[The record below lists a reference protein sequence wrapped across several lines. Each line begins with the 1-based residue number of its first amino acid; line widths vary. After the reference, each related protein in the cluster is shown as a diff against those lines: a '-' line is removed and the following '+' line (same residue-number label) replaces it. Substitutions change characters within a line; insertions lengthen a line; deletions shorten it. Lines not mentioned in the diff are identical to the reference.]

1 MAAKQKHLTNEITL
15 HHKADDTSSSAM
27 FRLGCHRQAKGATPD
42 DIVSKGSGR
51 LVGIGPQPPRR
62 SPYARMAPAGAKKKK
77 QSATSK
83 FQCFQ
88 CFQSPSPRHSE
99 IQKFQGQGPKAE
111 KFRQADRR
119 AYPPDNHKHSQTK
132 KKTQTSTL
140 FFFCPPPPKSI
151 RCWLRVDRGGSP
163 SGRGPLP
170 GGVPKTGGKN
180 VLRYCGTW
188 PLHEAVIVTGFIYR
202 QKHPAINF
210 LMIHCKK
217 T

>member
-62 SPYARMAPAGAKKKK
+62 SPYARMAPAGAKKKT

-132 KKTQTSTL
+132 KKPQTSTL
-140 FFFCPPPPKSI
+140 FFFCPPPPEI
-151 RCWLRVDRGGSP
+151 PPMLAACGQGRQPQRAGAFA
-163 SGRGPLP
+163 GRGSEN
-170 GGVPKTGGKN
+170 GWEECAA
-180 VLRYCGTW
+180 VLRD
-188 PLHEAVIVTGFIYR
+188 LAL
-202 QKHPAINF
+202 A
-210 LMIHCKK
+210 
-217 T
+217 